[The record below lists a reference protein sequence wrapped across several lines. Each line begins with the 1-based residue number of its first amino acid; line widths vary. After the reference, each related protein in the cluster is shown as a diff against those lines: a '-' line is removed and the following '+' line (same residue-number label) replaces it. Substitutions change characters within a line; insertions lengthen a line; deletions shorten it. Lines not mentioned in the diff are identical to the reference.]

1 MVNMTSWFVETI
13 KVQSKLSNNEIPVGP
28 TLPENGAYSGHAFA
42 SPFPGVVVVTG
53 GDSVGTEK
61 QSLIIRSQSY
71 FIEIFVIV
79 GPELNYPRHLHS
91 STGFKIGNDSV
102 VIVAGGEGTRTCEIY
117 NGGMPEAGW
126 FEGMKINIASV
137 DS

>member
-1 MVNMTSWFVETI
+1 MKLLSSSLTYQTI
-13 KVQSKLSNNEIPVGP
+13 NQLPLGP
-28 TLPENGAYSGHAFA
+28 TLPENGGYTGHAVA

-53 GDSVGTEK
+53 GDSVVTER
-61 QSLIIRSQSY
+61 QSLIIRSQSD

-102 VIVAGGEGTRTCEIY
+102 VIVAGGEGTRTSEIY
-117 NGGMPEAGW
+117 NGGVPEAGW
-126 FEGMKINIASV
+126 FEGIYV
-137 DS
+137 